1 MSLKRPP
8 SRYEKKN
15 SVLKKNRK
23 IAEKKIPRQIFVD
36 KIFRC
41 LLKSTK
47 QKYVLRPQKKIF
59 EATTTTLPEALLK
72 TKTKNLKIFLKREKF
87 LVIFAKKKILLCPI
101 NDYLLISMLNIW
113 YDYINIF

>member
-1 MSLKRPP
+1 MMKKISCLSSDHHQDKK
-8 SRYEKKN
+8 KKN

-47 QKYVLRPQKKIF
+47 QKYVLRPQKNF
-59 EATTTTLPEALLK
+59 
-72 TKTKNLKIFLKREKF
+72 
-87 LVIFAKKKILLCPI
+87 
-101 NDYLLISMLNIW
+101 
-113 YDYINIF
+113 

>member
-1 MSLKRPP
+1 MMKKKISCLSSDHHQDK
-8 SRYEKKN
+8 KKN

-47 QKYVLRPQKKIF
+47 QNMYYDL
-59 EATTTTLPEALLK
+59 
-72 TKTKNLKIFLKREKF
+72 
-87 LVIFAKKKILLCPI
+87 KKK
-101 NDYLLISMLNIW
+101 
-113 YDYINIF
+113 F